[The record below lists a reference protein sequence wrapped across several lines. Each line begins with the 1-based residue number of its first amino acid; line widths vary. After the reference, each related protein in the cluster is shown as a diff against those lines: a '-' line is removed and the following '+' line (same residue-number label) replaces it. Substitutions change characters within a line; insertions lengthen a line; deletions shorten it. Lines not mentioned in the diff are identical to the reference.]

1 MNKSENMFF
10 RILDIFAHFVLLN
23 ALWIICCL
31 PIITIFPATTALYM
45 VVKRWIT
52 ESTDAGVVRLFFTSF
67 KESFKKSF
75 VIGLFWLLAGA
86 ILYFDLTILLQ
97 VEFTGSFFILILLI
111 FTAILYIFVSIYTF
125 FMLVQY
131 ELSISSILK
140 NALLLSVSHLH
151 YTLLFLVIIIGTLLM
166 TYYIKIFLLIFGSV
180 LAFILYHVFQK
191 LDHTKKLKG
200 MSE

>member
-111 FTAILYIFVSIYTF
+111 FTAILYIFVSVYSLLL
-125 FMLVQY
+125 LVQE
-131 ELSISSILK
+131 ELSILNILK
-140 NALLLSVSHLH
+140 KSLILSVSHLH
-151 YTLLFLVIIIGTLLM
+151 YTLLFLFIIVAAL
-166 TYYIKIFLLIFGSV
+166 
-180 LAFILYHVFQK
+180 
-191 LDHTKKLKG
+191 
-200 MSE
+200 